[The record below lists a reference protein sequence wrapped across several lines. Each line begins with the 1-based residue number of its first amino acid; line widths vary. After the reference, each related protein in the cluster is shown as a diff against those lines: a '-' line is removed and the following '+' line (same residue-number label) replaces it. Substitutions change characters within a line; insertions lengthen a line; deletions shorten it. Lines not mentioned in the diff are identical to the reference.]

1 MSQEQPQENDS
12 SVPLDGSDQFA
23 VRQAKLDQLREAGQD
38 PYRSNW
44 EQIHTSGE
52 ALKYF
57 MQPPLK
63 ILQEK
68 NTSKAS

>member
-1 MSQEQPQENDS
+1 MSQEQSQENDS

-44 EQIHTSGE
+44 AQTHTSVE
-52 ALKYF
+52 ALESL
-57 MQPPLK
+57 PEEDEEGP
-63 ILQEK
+63 EV
-68 NTSKAS
+68 SVAPGGS